1 MIQSHGGIPPGRAQ
15 LGPKSVCLHVFR
27 WREIQSEMQT
37 VLYQQPP
44 PGYAPIDLDQWQQR
58 MAAKIKTWYAE
69 VPWAPAFQPNEKRII
84 ENFDLTYY
92 RALFYLY
99 HPAPNQPVLSDDS
112 WLHVTDAATN
122 MIKLYRRFFDERR
135 LTIYWQAVEGLSTA
149 GSALLTGFTESPA
162 VRAQLT
168 LQSLR
173 DLIQTCSSV
182 LWAMVEHFPA
192 FKPKRDTFDQ
202 FSSKILAGL
211 SSGDTSTFDVAQSLS
226 SATTH
231 HPSTLTDQAEAAMY
245 GTHATEPTLP
255 NMADFELAA
264 FNWDALD
271 DSTNFDG
278 GSWV

>member
-1 MIQSHGGIPPGRAQ
+1 
-15 LGPKSVCLHVFR
+15 
-27 WREIQSEMQT
+27 MQT
-37 VLYQQPP
+37 VLYQKVP
-44 PGYAPIDLDQWQQR
+44 PGYVPIDLNQWQQR
-58 MAAKIKTWYAE
+58 MAAKINTWYAE
-69 VPWAPAFQPNEKRII
+69 APWAPAFEPNEKRII

-99 HPAPNQPVLSDDS
+99 QPAPNQPVLSDDS
-112 WLHVTDAATN
+112 WLHVMDAASH

-149 GSALLTGFTESPA
+149 GSALLTGFTESSA

-173 DLIQTCSSV
+173 DLIQVCSSV

-192 FKPKRDTFDQ
+192 FKTKRDSFDQ
-202 FSSKILAGL
+202 FASKVLAGL
-211 SSGDTSTFDVAQSLS
+211 SSGDMSTFDAAQSD
-226 SATTH
+226 SAMIH
-231 HPSTLTDQAEAAMY
+231 QRSTSTEQTEAAMY
-245 GTHATEPTLP
+245 AAHAAEPVLP
-255 NMADFELAA
+255 NMTDFELEA

-271 DSTNFDG
+271 DSANFNG